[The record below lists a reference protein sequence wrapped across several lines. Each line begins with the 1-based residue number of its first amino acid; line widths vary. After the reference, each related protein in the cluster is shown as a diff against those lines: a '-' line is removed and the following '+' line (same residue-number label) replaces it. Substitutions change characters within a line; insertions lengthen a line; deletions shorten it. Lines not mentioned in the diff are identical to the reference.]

1 VSHVQRDGE
10 ATRVARRW
18 YALLALPFI
27 GLLWPPLYVRDEP
40 RLGGVPFFYWYQFA
54 WVVVTAALIWL
65 VVRATELPGDDDPE
79 RP

>member
-1 VSHVQRDGE
+1 VSHSDRDG
-10 ATRVARRW
+10 ATTRASRGW
-18 YALLALPFI
+18 YALLALPFA

-54 WVVVTAALIWL
+54 WVVLSAALTWV
-65 VVRATELPGDDDPE
+65 VVRMTEAPGDDDPD